1 MTMYDAY
8 ICERGDMAEDLE
20 FETSLPIR
28 RSPWFP
34 PPGGNDNFLTLIFN
48 MEHTQIEWGG
58 YVTIVTKNQL
68 SDILDAWYGKLGRRL
83 KPKYYPHL
91 FEQYTELRAYVESL
105 DGRKK
110 YGLVGTE
117 F

>member
-1 MTMYDAY
+1 MYDAY

-20 FETSLPIR
+20 SETSLPIH

-34 PPGGNDNFLTLIFN
+34 PPGGNDNFITLMEKFN
-48 MEHTQIEWGG
+48 PTQIEWGG
-58 YVTIVTKNQL
+58 YVVIVTKSQL
-68 SDILDAWYGKLGRRL
+68 NDILDAWYGKQGRRL
-83 KPKYYPHL
+83 KPKSFPHL
-91 FEQYTELRAYVESL
+91 FEQYTELRNFVGAL
-105 DGRKK
+105 DEQKE